1 MFKKKKAKKTWS
13 SSARRRQ
20 ERIRIVGD
28 CLYCKKEITSDMSFV
43 IFATHKP
50 SHYSCYK
57 VETEKEQNAK
67 SR

>member
-1 MFKKKKAKKTWS
+1 MVRT
-13 SSARRRQ
+13 
-20 ERIRIVGD
+20 VGD
-28 CLYCKKEITSDMSFV
+28 CLYCKKEITNDMSFV

-50 SHYSCYK
+50 AHHSCYK

>member
-1 MFKKKKAKKTWS
+1 MFKKKTKKSWAS
-13 SSARRRQ
+13 SKRQ
-20 ERIRIVGD
+20 RMVRTVGD
-28 CLYCKKEITSDMSFV
+28 CLYCKKEIINDMSFV

-50 SHYSCYK
+50 AHHSCYK

>member
-1 MFKKKKAKKTWS
+1 MIRKKGKKTWAS
-13 SSARRRQ
+13 SKRQ
-20 ERIRIVGD
+20 RMVRTVGD
-28 CLYCKKEITSDMSFV
+28 CLYCKKEITNDMSFV

>member
-1 MFKKKKAKKTWS
+1 MQGKKKAKRTWA
-13 SSARRRQ
+13 SAK
-20 ERIRIVGD
+20 RIKIRTVGD
-28 CLYCKKEITSDMSFV
+28 CLYCKKEITNDMSFV

-57 VETEKEQNAK
+57 VETEKEQNAQ